1 MGKKFFITGTD
12 TDVGKSLVAAALLHA
27 GQKQGLKTL
36 GLKPV
41 AAGCE
46 QKDVDGSLTWVNDDA
61 LLLQQYSSVKL
72 AYEQVNPVALEQ
84 AIAPHIAAQ
93 KENKS
98 LSLDRIA
105 GFLRGSMMTSSDL
118 CVVEGA
124 GGWKVPLNTREYMS
138 DVAHSL
144 NLPVIL
150 VVGMRLGCLNH
161 ALLTVDAIKK
171 DGLVLAGWVANTLDV
186 EMPVFAENIDTLSS
200 LIPAPCLGTLPH
212 LSSPSPEAAAEY
224 LDINKLYS

>member
-1 MGKKFFITGTD
+1 MGKKFFIAGTD

-46 QKDVDGSLTWVNDDA
+46 QKEVDGALTWVNDDA
-61 LLLQQYSSVKL
+61 LLLQQYSSVNL
-72 AYEQVNPVALEQ
+72 AYEQVNPVALQQ

-93 KENKS
+93 KENRS

-105 GFLRGSMMTSSDL
+105 GFLRGSMMTPSDL

-124 GGWKVPLNTREYMS
+124 G
-138 DVAHSL
+138 
-144 NLPVIL
+144 
-150 VVGMRLGCLNH
+150 
-161 ALLTVDAIKK
+161 
-171 DGLVLAGWVANTLDV
+171 AGK
-186 EMPVFAENIDTLSS
+186 
-200 LIPAPCLGTLPH
+200 CR
-212 LSSPSPEAAAEY
+212 
-224 LDINKLYS
+224 